1 MSYSQEIYDATRS
14 RIGPIDSSTVERA
27 ARECFDISYAKAMLQ
42 DEIARTAMQ
51 MQRPS
56 VLFRLEPFVDG
67 NMYCVLLGE
76 NLQEGVAGFGET
88 VDAAM
93 RDFDVNYY
101 RMKAPTTAQSDRSP
115 KGRDY
120 RLGSRERGG

>member
-1 MSYSQEIYDATRS
+1 MSYSQEIYDAARS
-14 RIGPIDSSTVERA
+14 RISPIDGQTIEQV

-42 DEIARTAMQ
+42 DEIARVGME

-76 NLQEGVAGFGET
+76 NLHEGVGGFGET

-101 RMKAPTTAQSDRSP
+101 SLKAPTPAKMVSA
-115 KGRDY
+115 
-120 RLGSRERGG
+120 